1 MTVVHTFS
9 AAIII
14 FVSVLA
20 MMVIYKNKKLHN
32 VQGILRF
39 NLALSDCLCSTVFVG
54 SAVLPHYMLF
64 SPSKFEKVDNP
75 EQKVGEICF
84 NASNSTGSLEN
95 IFPASLKIEP
105 IDETY
110 VNMFAFVCYSAA
122 FSSMYL
128 YLIASIDRLIAI
140 KYPYKYKISASK
152 SKAYKTCIL
161 LWIFSSLF
169 TSIPVLHRKT
179 HFWFSLSLF
188 VFYKGEL
195 EVFFDLVYHF
205 LPLFFCWVL
214 NILILASIRSS
225 KKKITKV
232 LSTIQVG
239 TKHKSSRR
247 FDTRVV
253 SAAKTL
259 SIMVFVFTLSF
270 LPFGLFQLA
279 HHYVNDYRLVHGV
292 HLGKKNAEESYSG
305 LQYVL
310 CVVMLYNNFWNFF
323 IYQVRDPNF
332 RSYTKSIFF
341 AGQKRSFKK
350 RMYKAKN

>member
-1 MTVVHTFS
+1 MTTVHSFS

-20 MMVIYKNKKLHN
+20 MLVIYRNRKLHN

-39 NLALSDCLCSTVFVG
+39 NLALSDCLCSIVFVG
-54 SAVLPHYMLF
+54 SAILPHYLVF
-64 SPSKFEKVDNP
+64 SPSKFKKVDNP
-75 EQKVGEICF
+75 KQKLREIYF
-84 NASNSTGSLEN
+84 YASNGTGSFEN
-95 IFPASLKIEP
+95 ILPASLKIEP

-110 VNMFAFVCYSAA
+110 VNIFAFVCYSAA

-128 YLIASIDRLIAI
+128 YLAASIDRFIAI

-161 LWIFSSLF
+161 LWIFASLF
-169 TSIPVLHRKT
+169 TSIPVLHSKT
-179 HFWFSLSLF
+179 RFWFSLSLF
-188 VFYKGEL
+188 VFYYGKL
-195 EVFFDLVYHF
+195 EVFYDLVYHF

-214 NILILASIRSS
+214 NILILVSIRSS

-270 LPFGLFQLA
+270 LPFGLFQLT
-279 HHYVNDYRLVHGV
+279 HHYANDYRFIHGV
-292 HLGKKNAEESYSG
+292 YLGKKEEGESTG
-305 LQYVL
+305 GVQYVL

-332 RSYTKSIFF
+332 RSYTKSLFF
-341 AGQKRSFKK
+341 ADKKRSFIK
-350 RMYKAKN
+350 